1 VRRSLL
7 VAVLLAIAAL
17 AFACKG
23 SGGGDGDATP
33 TSDLATPPAESPAPD
48 ASPAVPMPTPMTYAE
63 APAVTI
69 GEKDK
74 LFANVET
81 VKGAF
86 RIKLRPDL
94 ALVNVNSFVFLAR
107 EGYYDGVTF
116 HRVLPGF
123 VAQGGD
129 PTGTGSG
136 GPGYNLP
143 DEFSDVK
150 FDRGVVAMANTG
162 APNSAGSQFFVV
174 YDRADHLDGLLT
186 VIGEVV
192 EGMDVVDSLTPRDPD
207 NLAPGAP
214 PGDQIITI
222 TIDEG

>member
-1 VRRSLL
+1 
-7 VAVLLAIAAL
+7 
-17 AFACKG
+17 
-23 SGGGDGDATP
+23 
-33 TSDLATPPAESPAPD
+33 
-48 ASPAVPMPTPMTYAE
+48 MTYTE
-63 APAVTI
+63 LPEVTI
-69 GEKDK
+69 TPEDT

-81 VKGAF
+81 VKGNF
-86 RIKLRPDL
+86 RLKLRPDL

-107 EGYYDGVTF
+107 DGYYDGVTF

-136 GPGYNLP
+136 GPGYNVP
-143 DEFSDVK
+143 DEFSDGDFK
-150 FDRGVVAMANTG
+150 RGVVAMANTG

-174 YDRADHLDGLLT
+174 YDDAPHLKGLLT
-186 VIGEVV
+186 IFAEVV
-192 EGMDVVDSLTPRDPD
+192 EGMDVVDSLTPRDPQA
-207 NLAPGAP
+207 LASGSP